1 MKKKGKIGIPRNV
14 LALKV
19 ANFVA
24 RDILSVS
31 FCLFYLFLKNEKR
44 TTSLLCCFVLMMV
57 LESKEQK
64 RIEKS
69 YNGIFVIFNF
79 AFSHILY
86 KILEITKTVEIFSS
100 LNLTSLR
107 QN

>member
-31 FCLFYLFLKNEKR
+31 FCLFYLFEKMEKNYISLVLFCVDDGIGVKR
-44 TTSLLCCFVLMMV
+44 T
-57 LESKEQK
+57 
-64 RIEKS
+64 EK
-69 YNGIFVIFNF
+69 NRKKLQWNF
-79 AFSHILY
+79 CNFQFCVFPHFI
-86 KILEITKTVEIFSS
+86 
-100 LNLTSLR
+100 
-107 QN
+107 QNS